1 MNILKKDDVLSL
13 CDGHRVDGLVLMG
26 SYAEQPTKNNSTY
39 LGGQLNALGSIPFKV
54 WQGNC
59 FNTMNSTDFSGKICN
74 ISGSV
79 NEYNGTKSLIL
90 KDITEIPQSQLI
102 TWGISEM
109 DFFEPKYD
117 VEKMYNIFYTTVQ
130 KNVSENALK
139 VLDIFMSEVKD
150 KLTKEFAAISHHD
163 NCFGGLIA
171 HKTKVLKASLLV
183 KNYPNILQRA
193 TPDLL
198 FLGCALHD
206 IGKVVE
212 YSNGV
217 ISDVGKK
224 ISHLTIG
231 CLMVN
236 SHKDEIVELMGEDF
250 FYSLLSVIAQH
261 HGEYGD
267 APRTV
272 AAYVIHQFDCLDSTL
287 TSLDE
292 VLSEVEDNQQIKF
305 DGSKLI

>member
-1 MNILKKDDVLSL
+1 MDILQKEKILAL
-13 CDGHRVDGLVLMG
+13 CDGHMVSGLVLIG
-26 SYAEQPTKNNSTY
+26 NYSEQPTKNNSTY
-39 LGGQLNALGSIPFKV
+39 LGGQLNALGSLQFKV
-54 WQGNC
+54 WQGDC
-59 FNTMNSTDFSGKICN
+59 FNTMNTTDFSGKVCN
-74 ISGSV
+74 IKGSV

-90 KDITEIPQSQLI
+90 KDIVEIPQSQL
-102 TWGISEM
+102 TSWGISEV

-117 VEKMYNIFYTTVQ
+117 VEKMYNIFYSTIE

-139 VLDIFMSEVKD
+139 VFDIFMSELKD

-171 HKTKVLKASLLV
+171 HKTKVLKASLLA
-183 KNYPNILQRA
+183 KNYPNIIKRA

-212 YSNGV
+212 YNNGV
-217 ISDVGKK
+217 ISNVGKRV
-224 ISHLTIG
+224 SHLTLG

-236 SHKDEIVELMGEDF
+236 DHKDEIINLMGEDF
-250 FYSLLSVIAQH
+250 FYSLLSVISQH

-292 VLSEVEDNQQIKF
+292 VLGEVEDSQQIKF
-305 DGSKLI
+305 DNSMLI

>member
-1 MNILKKDDVLSL
+1 MEILQKDDIMSL
-13 CDGHRVDGLVLMG
+13 YDRQLVNGLVLIG
-26 SYAEQPTKNNSTY
+26 SYSEQPTKNGSSY
-39 LGGQLNALGSIPFKV
+39 LGGQLNAKGSIPFKV
-54 WQGNC
+54 WRGEC
-59 FNTMNSTDFSGKICN
+59 FETMNTTDFSGKVCN

-79 NEYNGTKSLIL
+79 NEYNGMKSLIL
-90 KDITEIPQSQLI
+90 NSISVVPDSQLT
-102 TWGISEM
+102 TWGISEV

-117 VEKMYNIFYTTVQ
+117 IDKMFNVFYTTLE
-130 KNVSENALK
+130 KNISENALK
-139 VLDIFMSEVKD
+139 VFDILMSELKG
-150 KLTKEFAAISHHD
+150 KFIKEFAAIHHHD
-163 NCFGGLIA
+163 NCFGGLLG
-171 HKTKVLKASLLV
+171 HSTKVLKASLLV
-183 KNYPNILQRA
+183 KNYPHIVKRA

-217 ISDVGKK
+217 ISDIGKR

-231 CLMVN
+231 CLMIN
-236 SHKDEIVELMGEDF
+236 DHKAEIVDLMGEEF
-250 FYSLLSVIAQH
+250 FYSLLSVISQH

-267 APRTV
+267 SPRTV

-292 VLSEVEDNQQIKF
+292 MLGDVEEAQQIKF
-305 DGSKLI
+305 DSTTLI